1 MSHFDKK
8 ENREIMDVPTICP
21 ICGEKLKID
30 TCVDGRII
38 LRCPNPKC
46 NYEKDITTE
55 FKNE

>member
-1 MSHFDKK
+1 MIKK

-21 ICGEKLKID
+21 ICGEELKID
-30 TCVDGRII
+30 TCVDGRVI

-46 NYEKDITTE
+46 NYEKDVTTE